1 MTKSE
6 KKYIYIQ
13 EGHVVALSQEN
24 GIESGTEFLPMQFK
38 SLKGVFKF
46 LHSLGHY
53 LYIEASSPRAPGHIA
68 RVISPQFMW
77 QNVAGCTVS
86 IIGRISLHVVN
97 ASHA

>member
-1 MTKSE
+1 
-6 KKYIYIQ
+6 
-13 EGHVVALSQEN
+13 
-24 GIESGTEFLPMQFK
+24 MQFK

-46 LHSLGHY
+46 LYSLGHY

-86 IIGRISLHVVN
+86 IIGRISLHVVS
-97 ASHA
+97 ASHAC